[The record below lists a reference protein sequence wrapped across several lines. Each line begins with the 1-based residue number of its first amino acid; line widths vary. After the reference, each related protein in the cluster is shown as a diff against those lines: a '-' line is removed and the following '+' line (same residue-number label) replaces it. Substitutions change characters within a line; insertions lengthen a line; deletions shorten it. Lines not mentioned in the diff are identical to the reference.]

1 MSKRDFYD
9 VLGVAKSASAEEI
22 KKAYRK
28 MAIKYHPD
36 KNPGDK
42 QAEDNFK
49 EAAEAYEILSNAEKK
64 QRYDHYGHAGVG
76 GASGGGGGG
85 YGGGGMNMEDIFSQ
99 FGDIFGNGGG
109 GGGSPFDSFFG
120 GGGQQSRGGR
130 RVAKGSNLRI
140 KVKLTLE
147 EIANGTEKKI
157 KVNKQVSCKT
167 CDGTGAK
174 DKSSV
179 STCKTCG
186 GSGAVRRVTNT
197 ILGQMQTSSTCPTCN
212 GSGQQITSKC
222 TVCHGEGTTRGEET
236 ISINIPAGVSD
247 GMQLSMSGKG
257 NAAPNGGIPGDL
269 IILIEETPH
278 ESLKREGN
286 NVVYDLHVSI
296 IDAALGFSAE
306 VPTIDG
312 KAKIKIEPGTQS
324 GKLLR
329 LKGKGI
335 PEVNSYH
342 RGDEIIHVNIWTP
355 KALSAEERAML
366 EKLRESPN
374 FKPQPGKN
382 DKSFFEKMKEYFE

>member
-9 VLGVAKSASAEEI
+9 ILGVAKNASAEEI

-28 MAIKYHPD
+28 LAIKYHPD
-36 KNPGDK
+36 KNPDDK
-42 QAEDNFK
+42 AAEEKFK
-49 EAAEAYEILSNAEKK
+49 EAAEAYEVLSNPEKK
-64 QRYDHYGHAGVG
+64 QRYDQYGHAGVG
-76 GASGGGGGG
+76 SAAGGGG

-99 FGDIFGNGGG
+99 FGDIFG

-120 GGGQQSRGGR
+120 GGGQSRGGGGR

-147 EIANGTEKKI
+147 EIAHGAEKKI
-157 KVNKQVSCKT
+157 KVNKQITCKT

-197 ILGQMQTSSTCPTCN
+197 ILGQMQTTATCPTCH
-212 GSGQQITSKC
+212 GSGQQITAKC
-222 TVCHGEGTTRGEET
+222 GACHGDGTVRGEET
-236 ISINIPAGVSD
+236 ITINIPAGVSE
-247 GMQLSMSGKG
+247 GMQLSMAGKG
-257 NAAPNGGIPGDL
+257 NAAPNGGVPGDL
-269 IILIEETPH
+269 IILIEELPH
-278 ESLKREGN
+278 ETLKREGN
-286 NVVYDLHVSI
+286 NIVYDLHVSI
-296 IDAALGFSAE
+296 IDAALGYSAE

-335 PEVNSYH
+335 PEINSYH

-355 KALSAEERAML
+355 KVLNAEERDIL
-366 EKLRESPN
+366 ERLRESPN

-382 DKSFFEKMKEYFE
+382 DKSFFDKMKEYFE